1 MEVGEKGRSV
11 GQGDAAVEEG
21 RGTTGSM
28 RGTQL
33 AASGLEGA
41 QGAICQGM
49 LWALRAEM
57 IPGSQPGREHGPQ
70 SCNNKDLTS
79 ANRLNEQGGG
89 SAPRAPERNTAL
101 LRL

>member
-1 MEVGEKGRSV
+1 MGPALHTEVGEKGRSV

-41 QGAICQGM
+41 QGAIRQGM

-57 IPGSQPGREHGPQ
+57 IPGSQPRKGTR
-70 SCNNKDLTS
+70 TS
-79 ANRLNEQGGG
+79 VLQQQG
-89 SAPRAPERNTAL
+89 L
-101 LRL
+101 DFC